1 MSKTLTLRLD
11 DQQELTLLKLMSSV
25 NQKTSAKAIDY
36 TIRNYFTLTAQNSE
50 LIQQNEKLH
59 LRVKLLEEVMLRSRN
74 VATLF
79 LESVSQDELF

>member
-11 DQQELTLLKLMSSV
+11 DEQEKTLLKLMSAV
-25 NQKTSAKAIDY
+25 NQKTSAKSIDY
-36 TIRNYFTLTAQNSE
+36 AIENYFILNEENSKLKEQNSK
-50 LIQQNEKLH
+50 LILRLKH
-59 LRVKLLEEVMLRSRN
+59 LDQVMLRSRN